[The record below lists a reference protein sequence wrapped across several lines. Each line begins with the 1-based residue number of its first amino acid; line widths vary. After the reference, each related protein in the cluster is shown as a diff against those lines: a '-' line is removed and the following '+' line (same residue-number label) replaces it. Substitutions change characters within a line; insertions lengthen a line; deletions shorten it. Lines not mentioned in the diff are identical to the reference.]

1 MVWNQYVYAAT
12 SGNDVDIDSD
22 NEIYDDDIELTVED
36 WEIEYSGELTMMWD
50 TIRTLMYDAHIEHSG
65 RFCDFV
71 EFCYVEHY
79 TYTDEVVWEHDEY
92 LEHVWKNI
100 RRIVNNNGLHEVMMR
115 GATFNHFIDYVKNY
129 MCIH

>member
-1 MVWNQYVYAAT
+1 MVWNQYVYEAT

-22 NEIYDDDIELTVED
+22 AELYEDDIELTVED
-36 WEIEYSGELTMMWD
+36 WEIEYSDELTMMWD

-79 TYTDEVVWEHDEY
+79 TYADEVVWEHDVY
-92 LEHVWKNI
+92 LEHIWKNI

-115 GATFNHFIDYVKNY
+115 GATFNHFIRYVKNY

>member
-1 MVWNQYVYAAT
+1 MVWNQYVYEAT

>member
-1 MVWNQYVYAAT
+1 MVWNQYVYEAT
-12 SGNDVDIDSD
+12 SGNDVDVDSD
-22 NEIYDDDIELTVED
+22 VELYEDDIELTVED

-65 RFCDFV
+65 RFYDFV
-71 EFCYVEHY
+71 EFCYIEHY
-79 TYTDEVVWEHDEY
+79 TYADEVVWEHDEY
-92 LEHVWKNI
+92 LAHIWKNI

-115 GATFNHFIDYVKNY
+115 GATFNHFIGYVKNY

>member
-1 MVWNQYVYAAT
+1 MVWNQYVYEAT

-22 NEIYDDDIELTVED
+22 AELYEDDIELTIED
-36 WEIEYSGELTMMWD
+36 WEIEYSDELTMMWD

-79 TYTDEVVWEHDEY
+79 TYADEVVWEHDEY
-92 LEHVWKNI
+92 IEHIWKNI

-115 GATFNHFIDYVKNY
+115 GATFNDFVDFTKNY
-129 MCIH
+129 MRIY

>member
-1 MVWNQYVYAAT
+1 MVWNQYVYEAT

-115 GATFNHFIDYVKNY
+115 GASFNHFIDYVKNY

>member
-1 MVWNQYVYAAT
+1 MVWNQYVYEAT

-22 NEIYDDDIELTVED
+22 VELYEDDIELTVED

-71 EFCYVEHY
+71 EFCYIEHY
-79 TYTDEVVWEHDEY
+79 TYADEVVWEHDEY
-92 LEHVWKNI
+92 LVHIWKSI

-115 GATFNHFIDYVKNY
+115 GAKFNHFIGYVKNY

>member
-1 MVWNQYVYAAT
+1 MVWNQYVYEAT

-129 MCIH
+129 ICIH